1 MKEIK
6 IIAKFRKINFHLE
19 NKFRFETVGRD
30 NDWENSKKTELV
42 LQKRNSKRK
51 IEEWNLDLFA
61 CRGTCSIQGN
71 GMRKGDSE
79 LGNQKSETWN
89 SESEIGRDD
98 GKKRRNL
105 DFRCTGSNGI
115 ENFRVVAKKL
125 VRSGSGL
132 GTVAAGNL
140 LGLVGIRW

>member
-30 NDWENSKKTELV
+30 NDSENSKKTELV

-79 LGNQKSETWN
+79 LGNQK
-89 SESEIGRDD
+89 R
-98 GKKRRNL
+98 
-105 DFRCTGSNGI
+105 
-115 ENFRVVAKKL
+115 
-125 VRSGSGL
+125 
-132 GTVAAGNL
+132 
-140 LGLVGIRW
+140 GIRNPKSGGMTGKNDGIWIFVVLGRTESRISVSWLRNSFVAVVDLVQSRREIYLVW